1 MTQVLVNGLVDLPNK
16 IIFLFS
22 HNYEHQFLKDTL
34 TGHSNQFIGPIF
46 AEYDSCQY
54 KHRPI
59 IQIIKISVLFKLNYH
74 SEPTSYTPLNSV
86 QVYQPLYPSVWM
98 PVP

>member
-34 TGHSNQFIGPIF
+34 TG
-46 AEYDSCQY
+46 
-54 KHRPI
+54 KHKSIYRPNI
-59 IQIIKISVLFKLNYH
+59 C
-74 SEPTSYTPLNSV
+74 
-86 QVYQPLYPSVWM
+86 
-98 PVP
+98 